1 MPLQAFHDVV
11 FPIDIA
17 YGARGGPQFSTT
29 VLTLASGHEKRNVN
43 WAKVRAQY
51 NVAYGVKEP
60 AQMTALNNFFMA
72 RWGRAYSFQYFDW
85 RDHIIEN
92 LLLGVGNGTTRQF
105 QIFKRYISGA
115 YNYDRQ
121 ITKIKP
127 NTIANVTV
135 NDVPMVLNGSGATGY
150 TLDRLTG
157 KVNFNTAPASGVPI
171 VLGYVEFY
179 VHVRFDT
186 DMMDIQLPTYNAE
199 LWTDIILLEIKD
211 ED

>member
-1 MPLQAFHDVV
+1 MPLQSFHDVV
-11 FPIDIA
+11 FPTDIA

-29 VLTLASGHEKRNVN
+29 VLTLASGHEKRNIN

-60 AQMTALNNFFMA
+60 DQMTALNNFFMA

-85 RDHIIEN
+85 RDHKIES
-92 LLLGVGNGTTRQF
+92 LPLGTGDGSTKEF
-105 QIFKRYISGA
+105 QIFKRYTSGG
-115 YNYDRQ
+115 YSYDRQ

-135 NDVPMVLNGSGATGY
+135 GGVSMILDDAGANGY

-157 KVNFNTAPASGVPI
+157 KITFKTAPATGAAI

-199 LWTDIILLEIKD
+199 VWTDIILLEIKD
-211 ED
+211 EG